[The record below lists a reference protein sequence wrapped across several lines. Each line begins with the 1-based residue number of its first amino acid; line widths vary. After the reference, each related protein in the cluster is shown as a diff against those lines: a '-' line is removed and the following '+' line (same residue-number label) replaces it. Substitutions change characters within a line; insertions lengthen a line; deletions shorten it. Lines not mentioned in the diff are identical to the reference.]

1 MSVQTSVK
9 LPDELRA
16 RLDRVAE
23 LAARDRSALIIEAL
37 EQYLA
42 RFVSPEEVARQCRA
56 ANEADASDDWEAFV
70 EWPKD

>member
-42 RFVSPEEVARQCRA
+42 RFGTPEEVARQCRA